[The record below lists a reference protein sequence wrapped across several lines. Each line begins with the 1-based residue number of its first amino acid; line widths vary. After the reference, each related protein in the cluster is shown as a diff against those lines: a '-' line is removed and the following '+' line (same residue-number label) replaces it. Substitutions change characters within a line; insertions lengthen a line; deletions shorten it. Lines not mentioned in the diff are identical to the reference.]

1 MILINLQ
8 KSQSILIIFYSVN
21 AMFYFQS
28 PALDMGSTCMSNFLT
43 GSDSVVWFGFFSMG
57 GLEWFM
63 LIYLIIIVW
72 RGFGLD
78 PKKKCKL

>member
-1 MILINLQ
+1 
-8 KSQSILIIFYSVN
+8 
-21 AMFYFQS
+21 
-28 PALDMGSTCMSNFLT
+28 MSNLLA
-43 GSDSVVWFGFFSMG
+43 GSNGVVWFGFFSMG

-78 PKKKCKL
+78 PKKM